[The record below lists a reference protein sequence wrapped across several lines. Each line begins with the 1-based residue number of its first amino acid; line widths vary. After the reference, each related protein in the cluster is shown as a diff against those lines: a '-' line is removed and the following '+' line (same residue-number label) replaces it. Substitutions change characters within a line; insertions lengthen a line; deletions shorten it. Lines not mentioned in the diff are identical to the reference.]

1 MTTLPKRAGPSRP
14 LELSGDDFASNSRTW
29 TGPWLGSVLRHDM
42 SRPATGHGFNGGA
55 ERQMEVLDDEGGSN
69 IVEVTETL

>member
-1 MTTLPKRAGPSRP
+1 
-14 LELSGDDFASNSRTW
+14 
-29 TGPWLGSVLRHDM
+29 M

>member
-1 MTTLPKRAGPSRP
+1 MNAFPKRAGRGRP
-14 LELSGDDFASNSRTW
+14 LELSGDDFASNSRTQ

-42 SRPATGHGFNGGA
+42 SCPATGHGFDGGA
-55 ERQMEVLDDEGGSN
+55 ERKMEVLDDEGGSN